1 MGKEVLRFK
10 FMAGFPACPPSPW
23 ERSPKKILT
32 PPNCSTKPGPQRP
45 NRSSHLKS
53 PKLELCFLVSVE
65 TALVWEQK
73 TKQLDMVKHV
83 PELEMT
89 SYSKNNLW
97 ELVKELM
104 NLPLALQTPS
114 SFENH
119 PFKNDLTSSAAP
131 LPPHPAP
138 PCYAPRAGY
147 SLKGRLTLS
156 KQLGTSPSPWFNR
169 FQPWFEVLIAKA
181 IADSSDSVNYS

>member
-1 MGKEVLRFK
+1 MGERPVGRRDEAEDSAARSVDSLKPEARWLCHPPGTKAELSCSPLGKEVLRFK

-73 TKQLDMVKHV
+73 TNSWIWLNTCLNWK
-83 PELEMT
+83 
-89 SYSKNNLW
+89 
-97 ELVKELM
+97 
-104 NLPLALQTPS
+104 
-114 SFENH
+114 
-119 PFKNDLTSSAAP
+119 
-131 LPPHPAP
+131 
-138 PCYAPRAGY
+138 
-147 SLKGRLTLS
+147 
-156 KQLGTSPSPWFNR
+156 
-169 FQPWFEVLIAKA
+169 
-181 IADSSDSVNYS
+181 